1 MLLTGA
7 AASLEMGPL
16 SQESRIRGASLEKE
30 KLHEQVLILLLG
42 QHAKVPVEKL
52 YQKHALNSDA
62 AAQQVL

>member
-7 AASLEMGPL
+7 AASLEVGPL
-16 SQESRIRGASLEKE
+16 SQESRIRGASLE

-42 QHAKVPVEKL
+42 QHAKVPIEKL